1 MYVAGWPSIML
12 LWGGIV
18 AIGYLSQYLVQT
30 LAPGF
35 ADNYPWF
42 PGPCGVVW
50 VW

>member
-1 MYVAGWPSIML
+1 ML

-18 AIGYLSQYLVQT
+18 AIGYVSQFAVQT
-30 LAPGF
+30 LGPGF